1 MSTGTDL
8 GFDIDEETVEL
19 FDAILV
25 NIATDKELKGEFKK
39 LRFIKTLQNNYNK
52 SKGPIR
58 QLMEK
63 MGKIEETY
71 ASIQMDNRRLVSD
84 MDTLVSTIKEFAGT
98 ANPEHKDRALKKLQG
113 INLRNLR
120 NATYSWNNKNGI

>member
-1 MSTGTDL
+1 MSAGTDL
-8 GFDIDEETVEL
+8 GFDVDEETIEL

-25 NIATDKELKGEFKK
+25 NIATDKELKEEFKK

-71 ASIQMDNRRLVSD
+71 VSIQMDNRRLVSD
-84 MDTLVSTIKEFAGT
+84 MDTLIRTIKEVTDA
-98 ANPEHKDRALKKLQG
+98 ANPEHKYRALEKLQG
-113 INLRNLR
+113 INLRSS
-120 NATYSWNNKNGI
+120 TYSWNNKHGI